1 MKNLET
7 IRKLRSF
14 CGASIASCKKALED
28 SGGDF
33 DAAVRALRKEG
44 VEIARRK
51 SSRETHAGVVDSYVH
66 GDRRLGAI
74 IVVKTETDFVARNE
88 EFQSL
93 AHEFA
98 MQVAATS
105 PKNIEEF
112 LRQPFIKDPQ
122 KTVEDHMKEAIS
134 KFGENIEI
142 IQFMRLEL

>member
-1 MKNLET
+1 MKNLEI
-7 IRKLRSF
+7 IRKLRSL
-14 CGASIASCKKALED
+14 CGASITSCKKALEN

-33 DAAVRALRKEG
+33 DAAIQALRREG
-44 VEIARRK
+44 AEIVRRK

-93 AHEFA
+93 AHELS

-105 PKNIEEF
+105 PKNVEE
-112 LRQPFIKDPQ
+112 LLGQPFIKNPQ
-122 KTVEDHMKEAIS
+122 KTVEDHVKEAIL

-142 IQFMRLEL
+142 IQFTRLEL